1 MAKNGERPVRTPR
14 EDWRAVAQALNARM
28 TARRVGQQE
37 LADQAGVSV
46 ATLRVLQHG
55 AGRRRVQ
62 DATLAAVCR
71 ALDWPADHLLSILLG
86 QPAPGAASAAS
97 ASAEDSFAA
106 LVEGQAEILA
116 VLLRIER
123 QIDGI
128 ARHLTS
134 AY

>member
-1 MAKNGERPVRTPR
+1 MTKNGERVARTQR

-28 TARRVGQQE
+28 TARRIGQQE

-55 AGRRRVQ
+55 AGGRRVQ

-71 ALDWPADHLLSILLG
+71 ALDWPADYLLRVLLG
-86 QPAPGAASAAS
+86 QPLPDTPTAPS
-97 ASAEDSFAA
+97 ASVVDPVAA

-116 VLLRIER
+116 VLRRIEAHVE
-123 QIDGI
+123 GI
-128 ARHLTS
+128 ARHLTP
-134 AY
+134 A

>member
-1 MAKNGERPVRTPR
+1 VTKNGERVARTQR

-28 TARRVGQQE
+28 TARRIGQQE

-55 AGRRRVQ
+55 AGGRRVQ

-71 ALDWPADHLLSILLG
+71 ALDWPADYLLRVLLG
-86 QPAPGAASAAS
+86 QPLPDTPTAPS
-97 ASAEDSFAA
+97 ASVVDPVAA

-116 VLLRIER
+116 VLRRIEAHVE
-123 QIDGI
+123 GI
-128 ARHLTS
+128 ARHLTP
-134 AY
+134 A